1 MAILAGIDEAG
12 FGPTLGPL
20 VVSGVAFRV
29 PDDQL
34 GANLWETLRA
44 SCAAGPERG
53 GRRLPVADSKKLY
66 RSRGGLAPLER
77 TALVMLAGA
86 GHRPAGWRALLD
98 LIAPGATQHL
108 DRCPWYADTD
118 VSLPLSDAVGDTGT
132 RANALRRDCAE
143 HEVELVGVFS
153 EPLLA
158 GQYNRLVAST
168 RNKAVVLL
176 GLVLRVVDRVLRSA
190 SSRERVRLCIDR
202 LGGRMHYREPLSTA
216 LPGYD
221 LQILEESPDRSAYR
235 LIRSPHLPP
244 TGGCEIEFVTGG
256 DARRFPVALASIYSK
271 YLRELYMHVF
281 NGFFCGKMSGLRPT
295 AGYYTDARRWLKD
308 IAPLLD
314 RQAGSPGLSINR
326 AMLIRSR

>member
-44 SCAAGPERG
+44 SCAAAPERG

-86 GHRPAGWRALLD
+86 GHRPGSWRELLD
-98 LIAPGATQHL
+98 LVAPQATQNL
-108 DRCPWYADTD
+108 DRCPWYAGTD
-118 VSLPLSDAVGDTGT
+118 VGLPLSEGVGDTGT
-132 RANALRRDCAE
+132 RANAVRRDWTK
-143 HEVELVGVFS
+143 HEVEFVGVFS

-158 GQYNRLVAST
+158 EQYNRLVKST

-176 GLVLRVVDRVLRSA
+176 GLVLRVLDRVLRSA
-190 SSRERVRLCIDR
+190 AAQERVRLCVDH
-202 LGGRMHYREPLSTA
+202 LGGRVHYREPLSMA

-235 LIRSPHLPP
+235 LIRSPRV
-244 TGGCEIEFVTGG
+244 CEIEFVTGG

-281 NGFFCGKMSGLRPT
+281 NAFWCGKMSGLRST

-308 IAPLLD
+308 AAPLLD
-314 RQAGSPGLSINR
+314 RLSIDR
-326 AMLIRSR
+326 GMLIRQR